1 MLGFVGLG
9 ADAYHLL
16 DRASAF
22 LLDARLAARARGGD
36 APSHAARGDL
46 WALGVSG
53 DLPILCASVA
63 GRAQLPLAREA
74 VRAHDFYRTMG
85 VESDLVLINDYG
97 NDYEQPVRDALRDM
111 IAASH
116 LREMAG
122 ARGGVHMLDGAQLT
136 PAQRETLSHVAALS
150 FAGGAGFHAQLRA
163 RLAALEF
170 GGRAAYR
177 PMEARAVKL
186 PPIQRALFNGYGGFA
201 QDGYAVDASEPTPAA
216 WSNVL
221 AGEKIG
227 MLVTERGGG
236 FLFGKN
242 SRLERLTPFYN
253 DPLREGWG
261 LMLYLADERRGT
273 YARLLPGEASFTPF
287 RAIHAPAS
295 SRFLSGAD
303 GLRFATAL
311 YVRPDADALGVEVAV
326 QNISGKA
333 CECAVTAFVDWLL
346 GVDARDAAYLHTWNE
361 DGACFARGAMPG
373 VAYLAALDAPAEAG
387 AERASFLGHGGVQR
401 PDGLFEKR
409 GGRSGWALKARLALA
424 AGEERNTASPLAGR
438 AAAKKP

>member
-63 GRAQLPLAREA
+63 SRAQLPLAREA

-186 PPIQRALFNGYGGFA
+186 PPIQRALFTVMAALRRKVTPSTPPNPPPPPGRTCWPGRRSVCSSPSAAG
-201 QDGYAVDASEPTPAA
+201 ASSLAKTAA
-216 WSNVL
+216 WSASRPSTTTRCAR
-221 AGEKIG
+221 AGG
-227 MLVTERGGG
+227 
-236 FLFGKN
+236 
-242 SRLERLTPFYN
+242 
-253 DPLREGWG
+253 
-261 LMLYLADERRGT
+261 
-273 YARLLPGEASFTPF
+273 
-287 RAIHAPAS
+287 
-295 SRFLSGAD
+295 
-303 GLRFATAL
+303 
-311 YVRPDADALGVEVAV
+311 
-326 QNISGKA
+326 
-333 CECAVTAFVDWLL
+333 
-346 GVDARDAAYLHTWNE
+346 
-361 DGACFARGAMPG
+361 
-373 VAYLAALDAPAEAG
+373 
-387 AERASFLGHGGVQR
+387 
-401 PDGLFEKR
+401 
-409 GGRSGWALKARLALA
+409 
-424 AGEERNTASPLAGR
+424 
-438 AAAKKP
+438 